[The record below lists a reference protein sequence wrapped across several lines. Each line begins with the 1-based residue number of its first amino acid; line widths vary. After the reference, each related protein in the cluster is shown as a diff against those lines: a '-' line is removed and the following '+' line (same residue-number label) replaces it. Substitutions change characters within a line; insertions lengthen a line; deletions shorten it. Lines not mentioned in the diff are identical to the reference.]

1 MCCFPAV
8 RVICQNLNCLSSS
21 GQTHDAPKLTW
32 SLDSRNERQ
41 GKPALTKGKILPH
54 PSTEYPEVPDP
65 ACYAIIAVL
74 THYLAVTFSR
84 LINRGLP
91 WCCSTIIASAE
102 AEAELRARKVV
113 LEVQPPWAKAV
124 RRLDE
129 PITIPASSSEKPE
142 DRFRSAEFLAVNIIA
157 AEPHVAFV

>member
-1 MCCFPAV
+1 MYEYLVVGYTVGLRSEIEYFFN
-8 RVICQNLNCLSSS
+8 QS
-21 GQTHDAPKLTW
+21 TW
-32 SLDSRNERQ
+32 SVKAIPD
-41 GKPALTKGKILPH
+41 
-54 PSTEYPEVPDP
+54 PEVPDP

-91 WCCSTIIASAE
+91 WCCSAIIASAE
-102 AEAELRARKVV
+102 AEAELLARKVV